1 MPNKDAPEPKVI
13 TPNTDTTIDAL
24 FDEAVESLRRND
36 ALVNNVLKDLETRI
50 MTGNFFPT
58 RKETE

>member
-13 TPNTDTTIDAL
+13 TPNTDTKIDAL
-24 FDEAVESLRRND
+24 FDEAVE
-36 ALVNNVLKDLETRI
+36 DLAKKVT
-50 MTGNFFPT
+50 TGNFFPT